1 MMFLRDTDTPARRA
15 EKLERIAEVL
25 IDRVD
30 RLEDTRG
37 SGWSMF
43 QAAVALEQEA
53 LARTRDLEQVLADLS
68 EKNRDLAVAR
78 AAAEEANRSKTRF
91 LRAASHDLLQPLAAA
106 RLFLGALTDTDLD
119 PLQRELAGRLAGA
132 FESVEE
138 LMHAVLDISRLDSQR
153 IEFHRKPVE
162 LDVLFRRLAV
172 EYAPMAEARGLR
184 LSFVPTSA
192 VVDSDPTFLRRIAQN
207 LVSNAIKYT
216 ETGGVVVGVRH
227 RDGRIWLEVH
237 DSGVGIGE
245 SDRGRIFDEFQRAVR
260 EGGPQGMGLGL
271 SIVRRACAK
280 LGHPV
285 EVDARPTCGTVFRV
299 GLSPVAP
306 LAGPADPAPD
316 QARGLRSRVALVVEN
331 DAAMRRGYELMLG
344 ALGMVVR
351 ATGGTAEALA
361 AMGQDDPPDVIV
373 ADYNLDAGDTGMAAI
388 AALRAAAGQPVPAVM
403 ITAQRDPR
411 IARECAEAGVPLVEK
426 PVRKDE
432 LSAVLLRLV
441 GQRGSAERPI
451 PADRVLPPATSRR
464 QRGVRRRS
472 LA

>member
-1 MMFLRDTDTPARRA
+1 MLPDTEDAERRA
-15 EKLERIAEVL
+15 AKLERIAQVL

-30 RLEDTRG
+30 RLEETRG
-37 SGWSMF
+37 SAWSMF

-53 LARTRDLEQVLADLS
+53 LARTRDLERALADLS

-106 RLFLGALTDTDLD
+106 RLFLSALTDTDLD
-119 PLQRELAGRLAGA
+119 PLQRELTGRLAGA

-162 LDVLFRRLAV
+162 LDALFRRLAV
-172 EYAPMAEARGLR
+172 EYAPMAEAGGLR

-216 ETGGVVVGVRH
+216 ETGGVVVGVR
-227 RDGRIWLEVH
+227 RRAGLVWLEVR
-237 DSGVGIGE
+237 DSGTGISE
-245 SDRGRIFDEFQRAVR
+245 EDRARIFDEFQRAVR

-271 SIVRRACAK
+271 SIVRRACIK

-285 EVDARPTCGTVFRV
+285 EVDSQPGRGTVFRV
-299 GLSPVAP
+299 GLPPVQPGTA
-306 LAGPADPAPD
+306 LDDPAGDAP
-316 QARGLRSRVALVVEN
+316 RGLRARVALIVEN
-331 DAAMRRGYELMLG
+331 DAAMRRGYELMLSG
-344 ALGMVVR
+344 RFGMIAR

-361 AMGQDDPPDVIV
+361 AMGQDDPPDVIL
-373 ADYNLDAGDTGMAAI
+373 ADYNLDNGDTGIAAI
-388 AALRAAAGQPVPAVM
+388 QALRAAAGQPIPAVM
-403 ITAQRDPR
+403 VTAQRDPR
-411 IARECAEAGVPLVEK
+411 IARDCAAIGAALVEK
-426 PVRKDE
+426 PVCPEE
-432 LSAVLLRLV
+432 LGAVLARAL
-441 GQRGSAERPI
+441 
-451 PADRVLPPATSRR
+451 SR
-464 QRGVRRRS
+464 
-472 LA
+472 